1 MSLGR
6 GVSKLLGSKS
16 TDDEERGP
24 ADRNMLVLD
33 SSDRGGGF
41 VTLRL
46 GTKSDT
52 SLLHWHDGLQA
63 VLAAHLASRL
73 FTTDGHISW
82 IRQLIDVVEME
93 AKGEIGPKSVPSLLR
108 PPTRAHRL
116 MLSRERLSSRRQ
128 HPSATRKSSQ
138 SSRRLLTAPST
149 PSGALYRQYA
159 GEGAQMMTRNQ
170 WRRFCADKQGEIDE
184 TAADALFFEAL
195 GEDHSEGAA
204 SAECLSG
211 GPLEEVFRP
220 TMRGSSMWL
229 SSASNLGEKSPRR
242 A

>member
-1 MSLGR
+1 
-6 GVSKLLGSKS
+6 
-16 TDDEERGP
+16 
-24 ADRNMLVLD
+24 MLVLTFRQ
-33 SSDRGGGF
+33 RGGGF

-93 AKGEIGPKSVPSLLR
+93 AKGEIGPKSVPSLFAAANLSPPPDVEQRAIELAASAPLR
-108 PPTRAHRL
+108 YPQVEPILA
-116 MLSRERLSSRRQ
+116 E
-128 HPSATRKSSQ
+128 
-138 SSRRLLTAPST
+138 LLTAPST

-170 WRRFCADKQGEIDE
+170 WRRFCGDKQGEIDE

-195 GEDHSEGAA
+195 GEDHLKALRPQ
-204 SAECLSG
+204 SA
-211 GPLEEVFRP
+211 
-220 TMRGSSMWL
+220 
-229 SSASNLGEKSPRR
+229 
-242 A
+242 